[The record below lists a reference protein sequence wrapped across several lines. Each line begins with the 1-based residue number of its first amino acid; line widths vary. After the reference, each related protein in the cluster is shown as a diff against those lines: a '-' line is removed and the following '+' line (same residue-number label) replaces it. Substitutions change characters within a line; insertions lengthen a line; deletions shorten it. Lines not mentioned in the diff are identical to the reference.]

1 MKTSAASPRWAGAM
15 GGVSRATTLV
25 REMAQELVEYRELLQ
40 LLTRR
45 DLLVRY
51 KQSVMGFAWA
61 IFMPLTNT
69 AIFWLVFTRVA
80 PLRTDLPYPVY
91 AYTGLLAWN
100 FFAASLKTSVV
111 SLTANGTLVTK
122 VYFPRELL
130 PFSAILVGLVDFA
143 VGALVLAGL
152 MAYYGIA
159 PSPTLLLLPVVVL
172 VQAAFT
178 AGVALLLAMGN
189 LFYRDVKY
197 ILEVVVT
204 FWMFATAVV
213 YPTERVGGVAGAVL
227 KLNPMTPIIDA
238 YRSVILRGE
247 MPPAGPF
254 LWASAAAVVVL
265 AAGWVIFH
273 RAEFMFAE
281 NV

>member
-1 MKTSAASPRWAGAM
+1 MPRLAFGSLRQDVSEMTS
-15 GGVSRATTLV
+15 
-25 REMAQELVEYRELLQ
+25 ELVAYRELLG

-45 DLLVRY
+45 DLLIRY
-51 KQSVMGFAWA
+51 KQSLMGFAWA
-61 IFMPLTNT
+61 VFMPLANT

-80 PLRTDLPYPVY
+80 PLHTDLPYPVY

-100 FFAASLKTSVV
+100 FFASSLKTSVV

-130 PFSAILVGLVDFA
+130 PLSAILVALVDFA
-143 VGALVLAGL
+143 VGGIPLAFM
-152 MAYYGIA
+152 MAYFGIA
-159 PSPTLLLLPVVVL
+159 PSWSLLFLPAVVV
-172 VQAAFT
+172 VQTAFT

-197 ILEVVVT
+197 IIEVVVT

-213 YPTERVGGVAGAVL
+213 YPIERVGGAAGTVL
-227 KLNPMTPIIDA
+227 KLNPMTPIIEA
-238 YRSVILRGE
+238 YRSVILLGE
-247 MPPAGPF
+247 LPAAGPF
-254 LWASAAAVVVL
+254 LWSSAVAAGVL
-265 AAGWVIFH
+265 AAGWLAFH
-273 RAEFMFAE
+273 RAEFKFAE